1 MKIAII
7 GASGKAGQ
15 KIMAEALSRKHQVT
29 AIVRNAGKI
38 SDKSVAVLE
47 KDIFDLTAADLKP
60 FDAVVDAF
68 NASPGHEDLHQSSLV
83 HLRKILSD
91 NPNTR
96 LLVVGGASS
105 LYLDEQLTQ
114 RLLDSPDFPD
124 AYKATA
130 SNMAEAFQALKKA
143 NDINWTYI
151 SPSAMFVA
159 DGKRTGSY
167 NAGNDRLMVNSAGE
181 STISYADYAIAMLDE
196 IEQGKHIRQRFTV
209 VEK

>member
-47 KDIFDLTAADLKP
+47 KDIFDLAAADLTP

-114 RLLDSPDFPD
+114 RLIDSPDFPD

-130 SNMAEAFQALKKA
+130 SNMGDAFRELKKA

-167 NAGNDRLMVNSAGE
+167 NTGNDRLMVNSAGE

>member
-15 KIMAEALSRKHQVT
+15 KILAEALSRKHQVT

-38 SDKSVAVLE
+38 SDQSVAVLE

-60 FDAVVDAF
+60 FDTVVDAF
-68 NASPGHEDLHQSSLV
+68 NASAGHEDLHQSSLV

-114 RLLDSPDFPD
+114 RLIDSPDFPD
-124 AYKATA
+124 AYRATA
-130 SNMAEAFQALKKA
+130 SNMGEAFLALKKA

-151 SPSAMFVA
+151 SPSAMFVPE
-159 DGKRTGSY
+159 GKRTGSY
-167 NAGNDRLMVNSAGE
+167 NIGSERLMVNSTGE

>member
-29 AIVRNAGKI
+29 AIVRNAGKV
-38 SDKSVAVLE
+38 SDKSVTVLE
-47 KDIFDLTAADLKP
+47 KDIFDLAAADLKP

-68 NASPGHEDLHQSSLV
+68 NASPGHEDLHQSSLL
-83 HLRKILSD
+83 HLRKILSG

-114 RLLDSPDFPD
+114 RLIDSPDFPD
-124 AYKATA
+124 AYRATA
-130 SNMAEAFQALKKA
+130 SNMGDAFRELKNA

-167 NAGNDRLMVNSAGE
+167 NTGNDRLMVNSAGE

>member
-47 KDIFDLTAADLKP
+47 KDIFDLTAADLNP

-114 RLLDSPDFPD
+114 RLIDSPDFPD

-130 SNMAEAFQALKKA
+130 SNMGDAFRELKKA

-167 NAGNDRLMVNSAGE
+167 NTGNDRLMVNSAGE

>member
-47 KDIFDLTAADLKP
+47 KDIFDLTAADLEP

-91 NPNTR
+91 SPNTR

-167 NAGNDRLMVNSAGE
+167 NVGNDRLMVNSAGE